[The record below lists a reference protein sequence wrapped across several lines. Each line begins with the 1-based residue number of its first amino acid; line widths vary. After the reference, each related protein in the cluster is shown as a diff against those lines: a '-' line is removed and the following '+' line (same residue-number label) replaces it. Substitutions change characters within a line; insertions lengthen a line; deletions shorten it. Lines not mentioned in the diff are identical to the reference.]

1 MLQNQVYL
9 PAQVDMLLY
18 LHAFALNCP
27 VGALCSVECTDV
39 FAPSFL
45 IFKDIRMMNRRSTFI
60 DLNALKRGV
69 EDATRP
75 DMASDVSIYSR
86 YCRLEM

>member
-1 MLQNQVYL
+1 M
-9 PAQVDMLLY
+9 
-18 LHAFALNCP
+18 
-27 VGALCSVECTDV
+27 GALCSVECTDD
-39 FAPSFL
+39 FPPSFH

-75 DMASDVSIYSR
+75 DMASDVSFFYT
-86 YCRLEM
+86 YCRVEA